1 MQNRFRNQITL
12 LVAVVFVIGL
22 CFVDAGAQRRKRRT
36 SRRVTHPV
44 ASASPSPEATSSNAE
59 PRIVS
64 TAEQSTADADRP
76 TDKSRTKKQA
86 SKPKGEA
93 EPDEMRQTIV
103 TLSNQVTKLSEKLTQ
118 MEEQQRALVDMERL
132 TRAEQRAEGLRA
144 QLRDVQ
150 AKESDLQGQVEQVE
164 YALQPENI
172 ERVVGTFG
180 TTHPE
185 EAREQRRR
193 QLESQRTRIRAQLDQ
208 LAQSR
213 VRLEA
218 AITTADAEVDL
229 LRKRMDALNK
239 QPTDA
244 ETPTTPATTT
254 PPPEKPPEKPPEVS
268 LVNPPSKVR
277 EPQVPVTTTI

>member
-1 MQNRFRNQITL
+1 MQIRFRNQITL

-22 CFVDAGAQRRKRRT
+22 CLVDAGAQRRKRRS

-44 ASASPSPEATSSNAE
+44 ASASPSPDATSDNAD

-64 TAEQSTADADRP
+64 TAEQNTTDADQP

-86 SKPKGEA
+86 SKPKIEP

-118 MEEQQRALVDMERL
+118 MEEQQRTLVDMERL
-132 TRAEQRAEGLRA
+132 TRAEQRAEALRA

-150 AKESDLQGQVEQVE
+150 AKESDLQGQLEEVD
-164 YALQPENI
+164 YALKPENI

-185 EAREQRRR
+185 EARDQRRR
-193 QLESQRTRIRAQLDQ
+193 QLESLQTRIRAQLDQ

-229 LRKRMDALNK
+229 LRKRMDTLNK
-239 QPTDA
+239 PTDA
-244 ETPTTPATTT
+244 ETPATPVTTT

-268 LVNPPSKVR
+268 
-277 EPQVPVTTTI
+277 PV

>member
-1 MQNRFRNQITL
+1 MQIRFRNQIAL
-12 LVAVVFVIGL
+12 LAAVVFVIGL
-22 CFVDAGAQRRKRRT
+22 CIVDAGAQRRKRRT

-44 ASASPSPEATSSNAE
+44 SSPSPSPDATSSSEE

-64 TAEQSTADADRP
+64 TAEQNTADADQSA
-76 TDKSRTKKQA
+76 DKSRTKKRV
-86 SKPKGEA
+86 SKPKAES

-118 MEEQQRALVDMERL
+118 MEEQQRTLVDMERL
-132 TRAEQRAEGLRA
+132 TRAEQRAEGMRA

-150 AKESDLQGQVEQVE
+150 AKESDLQGQLEQVE

-208 LAQSR
+208 LVQSR
-213 VRLEA
+213 VRLEG
-218 AITTADAEVDL
+218 AIATADAEVDL

-239 QPTDA
+239 QTTDA
-244 ETPTTPATTT
+244 ETPATTT
-254 PPPEKPPEKPPEVS
+254 PPPEKPPEKPPEA
-268 LVNPPSKVR
+268 LPL
-277 EPQVPVTTTI
+277 

>member
-1 MQNRFRNQITL
+1 MQIRFRSQITL
-12 LVAVVFVIGL
+12 LVSVVLVIGL
-22 CFVDAGAQRRKRRT
+22 CLVDASAQRRKRRT
-36 SRRVTHPV
+36 SRHVTHPV
-44 ASASPSPEATSSNAE
+44 ASPSPSPDATSDNAD
-59 PRIVS
+59 PRIIS
-64 TAEQSTADADRP
+64 TAEQNAADADQP
-76 TDKSRTKKQA
+76 TDKPRTKKQA
-86 SKPKGEA
+86 GKPKVEA

-118 MEEQQRALVDMERL
+118 MEEQQRTLVDMERL
-132 TRAEQRAEGLRA
+132 TRAEQRSESLRA

-150 AKESDLQGQVEQVE
+150 AKDSDLQGQLEEVD
-164 YALQPENI
+164 YALKPENI

-193 QLESQRTRIRAQLDQ
+193 QLESLQTRIRTQLDQ

-229 LRKRMDALNK
+229 LRKRMDTLNK
-239 QPTDA
+239 PTDA
-244 ETPTTPATTT
+244 ETPTTPVITA

-268 LVNPPSKVR
+268 
-277 EPQVPVTTTI
+277 PV

>member
-1 MQNRFRNQITL
+1 MQIRFRNQITL

-22 CFVDAGAQRRKRRT
+22 CLVDAGAQRRKRRS

-44 ASASPSPEATSSNAE
+44 ASASPSPDATSDNAD

-64 TAEQSTADADRP
+64 TAEQNAADADQP
-76 TDKSRTKKQA
+76 T
-86 SKPKGEA
+86 
-93 EPDEMRQTIV
+93 
-103 TLSNQVTKLSEKLTQ
+103 
-118 MEEQQRALVDMERL
+118 
-132 TRAEQRAEGLRA
+132 AEQRAEALRA

-150 AKESDLQGQVEQVE
+150 AKESDLQGQLEEVD
-164 YALQPENI
+164 YALKPENI

-185 EAREQRRR
+185 EARDQRRR
-193 QLESQRTRIRAQLDQ
+193 QLESLQTRIRAQLDQ

-229 LRKRMDALNK
+229 LRKRMDTLNK
-239 QPTDA
+239 PTDA
-244 ETPTTPATTT
+244 ETPAAPVTTT

-268 LVNPPSKVR
+268 
-277 EPQVPVTTTI
+277 PV

>member
-1 MQNRFRNQITL
+1 MQIRFRSQITL

-36 SRRVTHPV
+36 RRVTHPIT
-44 ASASPSPEATSSNAE
+44 SPSPSPDATSSNAE
-59 PRIVS
+59 PRIIS
-64 TAEQSTADADRP
+64 TAEQNAADADQP
-76 TDKSRTKKQA
+76 TDKSRTKKQVTKQKA
-86 SKPKGEA
+86 ES
-93 EPDEMRQTIV
+93 EPDEMRQTIM

-118 MEEQQRALVDMERL
+118 MEEQQRTLVDMERL

-150 AKESDLQGQVEQVE
+150 AKDSDLQGQLEQVE
-164 YALQPENI
+164 FALQPENI

-185 EAREQRRR
+185 DAREQRRR
-193 QLESQRTRIRAQLDQ
+193 QLESQRTRIRTQLDQ

-229 LRKRMDALNK
+229 LHKRMDTLNK

-244 ETPTTPATTT
+244 ETPATPVTTT
-254 PPPEKPPEKPPEVS
+254 PPPEKPPE
-268 LVNPPSKVR
+268 VR
-277 EPQVPVTTTI
+277 LYNHRR

>member
-1 MQNRFRNQITL
+1 MQIRFRNQITL

-22 CFVDAGAQRRKRRT
+22 CLVDAGAQRRKRRT
-36 SRRVTHPV
+36 SRRVPHPV
-44 ASASPSPEATSSNAE
+44 ASPSPDATSDNAD

-64 TAEQSTADADRP
+64 TAEQNAADADQP
-76 TDKSRTKKQA
+76 TDRPRTKKQA
-86 SKPKGEA
+86 SKPKVEA

-118 MEEQQRALVDMERL
+118 MEEQQRTLVDMERL

-150 AKESDLQGQVEQVE
+150 AKESDLQGQLEEVD
-164 YALQPENI
+164 YALKPENI

-193 QLESQRTRIRAQLDQ
+193 QLESLRTRIRTQLDQ

-218 AITTADAEVDL
+218 AIETADAEVDL
-229 LRKRMDALNK
+229 LRKRMDGFNK
-239 QPTDA
+239 ATDA
-244 ETPTTPATTT
+244 ETPPPATT
-254 PPPEKPPEKPPEVS
+254 PPPEKPPEKPPAVS
-268 LVNPPSKVR
+268 PG
-277 EPQVPVTTTI
+277 

>member
-1 MQNRFRNQITL
+1 MQIRFRNQITL

-22 CFVDAGAQRRKRRT
+22 CLVDAGAQRRKRRS

-44 ASASPSPEATSSNAE
+44 ASPSPASEASSSNAE
-59 PRIVS
+59 PKIIS
-64 TAEQSTADADRP
+64 TADQNTADADQP

-86 SKPKGEA
+86 SKPKVEA

-118 MEEQQRALVDMERL
+118 MEEQQRTLVDMERL

-150 AKESDLQGQVEQVE
+150 AKESDLQGQLEEVD
-164 YALQPENI
+164 YALKPENI

-193 QLESQRTRIRAQLDQ
+193 QLESLHTRIRAQLDQ

-229 LRKRMDALNK
+229 LRKRMDTLNK
-239 QPTDA
+239 PTDVD
-244 ETPTTPATTT
+244 TPTTPVTTA
-254 PPPEKPPEKPPEVS
+254 PPPEKPPEKPPAAS
-268 LVNPPSKVR
+268 
-277 EPQVPVTTTI
+277 PV

>member
-1 MQNRFRNQITL
+1 MHVLNSGILSISCGRSFRMQIRFRSQITL
-12 LVAVVFVIGL
+12 LVAVAFVIGL

-36 SRRVTHPV
+36 RHVTHPV
-44 ASASPSPEATSSNAE
+44 ASASPSPDATSSSAE
-59 PRIVS
+59 PRIIS
-64 TAEQSTADADRP
+64 TAEQNTADADQP
-76 TDKSRTKKQA
+76 TDKSRTKKQVT
-86 SKPKGEA
+86 KPKAEA
-93 EPDEMRQTIV
+93 EPDEMRQTIM

-118 MEEQQRALVDMERL
+118 MEEQQRTLVDMERL

-150 AKESDLQGQVEQVE
+150 AKESDLQGQLEQVE

-218 AITTADAEVDL
+218 AIITADAEVDL

-244 ETPTTPATTT
+244 ETPATTT

-268 LVNPPSKVR
+268 LV
-277 EPQVPVTTTI
+277 